1 MIREYGCAFRE
12 RRIRPDPK
20 KGMIDM
26 KYTKHSSSARGLHMS
41 FSLAAVIYLLLGL
54 LMIAAPNTSRKLLCT
69 LVGAGILVYGLLSIV
84 PFVMS
89 RGEKHFTFS
98 LLIGVCALAFGLF
111 SLINRTFLMDF
122 LFTAL
127 GVVVCVT
134 SVCGISRALNLRY
147 FGYARWWAPLC
158 ANLATLALALCIIF
172 FPGFFGN
179 MLMVAMGVVL
189 VLEAVSDLISIH
201 YLGRYAR
208 QTTTSYNIGE

>member
-1 MIREYGCAFRE
+1 MKHTN
-12 RRIRPDPK
+12 RP
-20 KGMIDM
+20 
-26 KYTKHSSSARGLHMS
+26 SSAARELHLS
-41 FSLAAVIYLLLGL
+41 FSLAAVVYLLLGL
-54 LMIAAPNTSRKLLCT
+54 LMIVAPNTSRKLLCT

-89 RGEKHFTFS
+89 RGEKRFTFD

-147 FGYARWWAPLC
+147 FGFARWWAPLC
-158 ANLATLALALCIIF
+158 MNLATLVLALCIIF

-179 MLMVAMGVVL
+179 MLMVAMGVIL
-189 VLEAVSDLISIH
+189 VVEAVSDLISIH
-201 YLGRYAR
+201 YLGRFAKR
-208 QTTTSYNIGE
+208 ATTSYNVGE

>member
-1 MIREYGCAFRE
+1 
-12 RRIRPDPK
+12 
-20 KGMIDM
+20 
-26 KYTKHSSSARGLHMS
+26 MS

-54 LMIAAPNTSRKLLCT
+54 LMIVAPNTSRKLLCT